1 MNIKF
6 LFRPHPACN
15 LNFQIYSKL
24 NLERARGLFSQILEC
39 CDLTICSSKTSS
51 AVDAY
56 YMSIPVASLLDGVC
70 LYLGPISEKKRACA
84 FSIFK
89 KNLEIF

>member
-24 NLERARGLFSQILEC
+24 NLERARGLFSQILEF

-56 YMSIPVASLLDGVC
+56 YMGITVTSFLYEKCMNLSSLRDEKNSVSFF
-70 LYLGPISEKKRACA
+70 YLE
-84 FSIFK
+84 
-89 KNLEIF
+89 E